1 MQPNL
6 KAVTR
11 SPVPK
16 SLHKKSVQFPSKS
29 DETDLKSLRLNFPRQ
44 SFAVNSTSSSSSSS
58 SKRGSDRAQ
67 VKTHSPNALAIHQM
81 QRISGKVVLK
91 TS

>member
-29 DETDLKSLRLNFPRQ
+29 DETDLKSLRLHFPRQ
-44 SFAVNSTSSSSSSS
+44 SFAVNSTSSSSSRKFF
-58 SKRGSDRAQ
+58 KRGSDRAQ
-67 VKTHSPNALAIHQM
+67 VKTQVQM
-81 QRISGKVVLK
+81 L
-91 TS
+91 

>member
-11 SPVPK
+11 SLVPK

-29 DETDLKSLRLNFPRQ
+29 DETDLKSLRLHFPRQ
-44 SFAVNSTSSSSSSS
+44 SFAVNSTSSSSSSRKFF
-58 SKRGSDRAQ
+58 KRGSDRAQ
-67 VKTHSPNALAIHQM
+67 VKTQVQM
-81 QRISGKVVLK
+81 L
-91 TS
+91 